1 MKIIVALD
9 SFKGCLSSAEAN
21 QAAAEG
27 ILLLYPQAEVIQIPV
42 SDGGEGFLDALS
54 ASVSP
59 VVTRTVATHDAYMR
73 PIQAK
78 YLIHHNTAIIEVARI
93 IGLPLVSDIKP
104 AIMQATSYGVG
115 EVLAD
120 AIDCGC
126 TDFIIGLGGT
136 ATCDFGEGMMEGWK
150 VTGERLRV
158 GDRRSGMGWKVTGA
172 SDVTSPLVGEN
183 GAARLFAPQ
192 KGATPEEVELL
203 EQRAE
208 KIARQNRGTM
218 YRDCSMLP
226 GAGAAGGLGYALM
239 QYFDAEIRSG
249 ADVLFDL
256 IHFEERMAGADL
268 IITGEGR
275 SDRQT
280 LLGKLPHSIL
290 RRTQEQGIATW
301 LVAGQIDDSHELL
314 QAGFEKVACIN
325 PTGTPLSEAI
335 QPETARKNIQAT
347 VRRLLGLNV

>member
-27 ILLLYPQAEVIQIPV
+27 ILSLYPQADVIQVPV
-42 SDGGEGFLDALS
+42 SDGGEGFLDAIR
-54 ASVSP
+54 ASISP
-59 VVTRTVATHDAYMR
+59 VITRTVATHDAYMR
-73 PIQAK
+73 PIHAE
-78 YLIHHNTAIIEVARI
+78 YLIHGNTAIIEVARI
-93 IGLPLVSDIKP
+93 IGLPLVADIEPK
-104 AIMQATSYGVG
+104 IMQATSYGVG
-115 EVLAD
+115 EVQAD

-136 ATCDFGEGMMEGWK
+136 ATCDFGEGMMHGGRWREERGKWK
-150 VTGERLRV
+150 EER
-158 GDRRSGMGWKVTGA
+158 GMWRVTGA
-172 SDVTSPLVGEN
+172 SDVTAPLTGEN

-203 EQRAE
+203 EQQAE
-208 KIARQNRGTM
+208 RIARQNRDTM
-218 YRDCSMLP
+218 HRDCSMLP

-290 RRTQEQGIATW
+290 RQAQNLSIPTW
-301 LVAGQIDDSHELL
+301 LLAGQIADSHRLL
-314 QAGFEKVACIN
+314 QAGFEKVAGIN

>member
-27 ILLLYPQAEVIQIPV
+27 ILSLCPQAEVIQIPV

-59 VVTRTVATHDAYMR
+59 VVTRTVTTHDGYMR

-93 IGLPLVSDIKP
+93 IGLPLVADFKP

-136 ATCDFGEGMMEGWK
+136 ATCDFGEGMMHGGRWREERGKWK
-150 VTGERLRV
+150 EER
-158 GDRRSGMGWKVTGA
+158 GMWRVTGA
-172 SDVTSPLVGEN
+172 SDVTSPLVGEK

-203 EQRAE
+203 EQQAE
-208 KIARQNRGTM
+208 RIARQNLETM
-218 YRDCSMLP
+218 HRDCSMLP

-256 IHFEERMAGADL
+256 INFEERIVGADL

-290 RRTQEQGIATW
+290 RKAQEQDIATW
-301 LVAGQIDDSHELL
+301 LVAGQIDDSHQLL
-314 QAGFEKVACIN
+314 QAGFEKVAGIN

-335 QPETARKNIQAT
+335 QPETARKNIQTT